1 MKQCPSCGRWNDPL
15 APACAA
21 CGAPLPNPSP
31 APGAPGDAPQV
42 QPLSYPPPGFVPRAP
57 RPPVPVPPAPPALFP
72 RQKAFT
78 WADICTV
85 LGFTASLVG
94 YFFTSIVLL
103 PLGLAASLLG
113 FRGDRTRGLAVAG
126 IVISALGLLIR
137 LMVLLSDSGL
147 LPHWVTSGV
156 W

>member
-1 MKQCPSCGRWNDPL
+1 MKQCPNCGQWSDPQ

-21 CGAPLPNPSP
+21 CGAPLPNPP
-31 APGAPGDAPQV
+31 AGPPAGPPQPLQPP
-42 QPLSYPPPGFVPRAP
+42 QPLSYPPPGFVPRNI
-57 RPPVPVPPAPPALFP
+57 RPPAPVPPALFP

-103 PLGLAASLLG
+103 PLGLVASLLG

>member
-1 MKQCPSCGRWNDPL
+1 MKQCAHCGQWSEDQ

-21 CGAPLPNPSP
+21 CGAPLPPSAPVP
-31 APGAPGDAPQV
+31 A
-42 QPLSYPPPGFVPRAP
+42 QPLPYTPPGFVPRP
-57 RPPVPVPPAPPALFP
+57 VRPGTPVPSVPPALFP
-72 RQKAFT
+72 RQKPFT
-78 WADICTV
+78 WMDICTV
-85 LGFTASLVG
+85 LGFTSSLVG

-103 PLGLAASLLG
+103 PLGLVASILG

-137 LMVLLSDSGL
+137 IMVLLTDCGL
-147 LPHWVTSGV
+147 LPHWVANGV